1 MAKGGSFLPFILIA
15 AAVLGS
21 VRVLRLVWQVPY
33 LPNTRKLPSKEPIS
47 ASAFSSLR
55 PKETL

>member
-1 MAKGGSFLPFILIA
+1 MAKGGSFLPLIPIA

-47 ASAFSSLR
+47 ASTFFVAL
-55 PKETL
+55 T

>member
-1 MAKGGSFLPFILIA
+1 MAKGGSFLPLIPIA
-15 AAVLGS
+15 AAVLGA

-47 ASAFSSLR
+47 ASTFFVAL
-55 PKETL
+55 T